1 MLSTLSKWQQ
11 LFQLLDIFQLSKELF
26 KDGVIIKFFLWT
38 KCFFGLISP
47 QQLFVFLEHWLSSNG
62 LEVQRSWFLPKLA
75 KAVTDVL
82 PPSSSFPQQIL
93 NAVITRLSPLTRLPL
108 SNPQHGI
115 LLFGCT
121 FGFSSFFA
129 RILKTENLS
138 MLSAL
143 TPRSICGRCK
153 NIWWDQL

>member
-11 LFQLLDIFQLSKELF
+11 LFQLLDIFHLSTELF

-38 KCFFGLISP
+38 KCFFGLISTIVCFP
-47 QQLFVFLEHWLSSNG
+47 GTLIELQWTWSSTILVFAEACEGCHWCFAS
-62 LEVQRSWFLPKLA
+62 
-75 KAVTDVL
+75 
-82 PPSSSFPQQIL
+82 PSSSFPQQIL

-115 LLFGCT
+115 LLFGYT